1 MFFILYTHNFIR
13 DDDDNYILIIDTPK
27 KKNLTSSDLS
37 KTQIVN
43 GQRHLLERECAPSGL
58 VSDFHSVGVLKTP
71 VSTK

>member
-1 MFFILYTHNFIR
+1 MMMITVVEIHISTT
-13 DDDDNYILIIDTPK
+13 DNYILITDTPK

-58 VSDFHSVGVLKTP
+58 VSDFHSAGVLKTP